1 MWTLWTIPILS
12 ASCPVDGPLVRM
24 LPAPVLLLSPLPHL
38 PAAGQGGPGGS
49 GDGPSP
55 RLRTTFSSVMCLC
68 IGGWGGEESSAE
80 IASARPGR
88 AVPPSCLLFL
98 HQLFGAEALAQ
109 PGLDL
114 IDSLWPAGPMPELCT
129 CGRQARGEVGERRNQ
144 GKQREPDPNSHNTRG
159 FPRSGPDRDPHAR
172 RTHMPMTLV
181 SRIVLDLIS
190 QQCPIEWECPRP
202 GPSDGTSLGQTSS
215 RKNVM

>member
-1 MWTLWTIPILS
+1 M
-12 ASCPVDGPLVRM
+12 
-24 LPAPVLLLSPLPHL
+24 
-38 PAAGQGGPGGS
+38 GQEGPGGS
-49 GDGPSP
+49 GEEGPSP

-68 IGGWGGEESSAE
+68 DGEWGGEESSAE
-80 IASARPGR
+80 IASAQPGR
-88 AVPPSCLLFL
+88 AVTPSCLPFL

-114 IDSLWPAGPMPELCT
+114 IDSLWPADPMPELRT
-129 CGRQARGEVGERRNQ
+129 CGKQARVDVGERRNQ
-144 GKQREPDPNSHNTRG
+144 GEQRGPDPNSHNTRG
-159 FPRSGPDRDPHAR
+159 FPGSGPDHDPHAR